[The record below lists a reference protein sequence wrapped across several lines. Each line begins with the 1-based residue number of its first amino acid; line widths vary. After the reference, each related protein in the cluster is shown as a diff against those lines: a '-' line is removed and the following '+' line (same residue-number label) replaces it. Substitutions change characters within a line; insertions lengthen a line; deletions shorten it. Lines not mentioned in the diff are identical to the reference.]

1 MYSVSSLCCCRPL
14 TVECEAVVGSIYS
27 RAAEVKV
34 VMGHANQGKGII
46 PQMMLCNGIEMFRN
60 YSYRGRL

>member
-1 MYSVSSLCCCRPL
+1 MYFVSSLCCCRPL

-34 VMGHANQGKGII
+34 VMGHAHQGII
-46 PQMMLCNGIEMFRN
+46 
-60 YSYRGRL
+60 SYFDIHYKIKILSQ